1 MDTARQDAHD
11 EVPSGAERLNLRRDV
26 RVEDLGNE
34 AVVLDAAG
42 DALHRV
48 DGSALA
54 ALRLLQQ
61 GVDRRDIPA
70 ELTDAVSAL
79 ADAGLVDGSPRI
91 SRRAALTAGGGI
103 AVTAATVSTFALA
116 DPAAATTKC
125 ANGFVTD
132 SLQVFTA
139 TDSAAMFRTGPGG
152 TGSTVSVIFRAWGGG
167 GGGGKGWP
175 ELDTSGGGG
184 GAGAYAFATVDL
196 AECSDHTLNVTV
208 GAGGIGGSWSGGPDF
223 GTASSVWVGM
233 SLIVYADGGRDGHNS
248 GMGVHG
254 LGGVGGIGF
263 AGSVLETG
271 GSGAAGSSSGGGGG
285 GGSAG
290 HGGDG
295 GSGSGTTGGAA
306 GAGSPPGAAGGDG
319 GGPDTAGMAG
329 TVPGGGGGGGGR
341 TTTTTTSNGGNA
353 ARGEV
358 WIGG

>member
-1 MDTARQDAHD
+1 METTQGHAHD
-11 EVPSGAERLNLRRDV
+11 EFPPDAARLRLRDGL
-26 RVEDLGNE
+26 RVEDLGDE

-48 DGSALA
+48 NGSALA

-61 GVDRRDIPA
+61 GVTRRDIPA
-70 ELTDAVSAL
+70 ELTDAVIAL
-79 ADAGLVDGSPRI
+79 ADAGIVDGSPRI

-116 DPAAATTKC
+116 DPAAAATMC

-139 TDSAAMFRTGPGG
+139 TDSAAMFKTGPGG

-167 GGGGKGWP
+167 GGGGRGLP
-175 ELDTSGGGG
+175 ERDTSGGGG
-184 GAGAYAFATVDL
+184 GGGGYAFATVDL
-196 AECSDHTLNVTV
+196 AECSDHTFNVTV
-208 GAGGIGGSWSGGPDF
+208 GHGGVGGSMSTNANDGG
-223 GTASSVWVGM
+223 ASSVWNGM
-233 SLIVYADGGRDGHNS
+233 SPIVYGDHGRAGS
-248 GMGVHG
+248 YGLTVHG
-254 LGGVGGIGF
+254 PGGVGGAGI

-290 HGGDG
+290 HGGAG

-306 GAGSPPGAAGGDG
+306 GAGSPPGAAGGNG
-319 GGPDTAGMAG
+319 GGTDTAGAAG
-329 TVPGGGGGGGGR
+329 TAAGGGGGGGGR
-341 TTTTTTSNGGNA
+341 TTTTTHIPGGDG